1 VSRGRV
7 RGLAVLAVALT
18 YASLP
23 QGIGWNQNAH
33 YALVRALAD
42 GTPVIDRY
50 RAETGDVSLVDGH
63 YYASKAPGLALATVA
78 PFVVLDTAGV
88 RSAMARVP
96 GASDSTVGMLWAL
109 GLVGVVLP
117 GALLLLLVRRLA
129 ESLEPGLGTAAAV
142 AAGLGTL
149 LLPFGTL
156 FFAHV
161 LSATLGFAAFA
172 LLWLERR
179 RDAPARLGVVAVSG
193 LLAGLAITT
202 EYPLAVVAVI
212 VGAYAVST
220 GALVRRA
227 AAYAAGVAVGI
238 LPLLAYNWWA
248 FGSPA
253 TLSIANAVGQP
264 GHFGLEAPSVST
276 AVELLFGRV
285 GLLRMTPVVALG
297 AVGAALLYRRGQRA
311 EALVIAGVAIAFLVW
326 NSAYFDPF
334 GGFSPGPR
342 FLTPILPFLAVP
354 LALTFARLPVTTVAL
369 SAVSVLLMVAV
380 TISGP
385 LLAFDG
391 RWHERIADGW
401 FSGRSFGVV
410 VPFLLLA
417 TTAVVLACRATGR
430 LHVSRREAAGAALA
444 VAGWAFLAVLSQP
457 GF

>member
-1 VSRGRV
+1 VSRARA
-7 RGLAVLAVALT
+7 RWLAVAAVVAA

-50 RAETGDVSLVDGH
+50 RAETGDVAFVDGH
-63 YYASKAPGLALATVA
+63 YYASKAPGLAFATVA
-78 PFVVLDTAGV
+78 PFVVLDGLGI

-117 GALLLLLVRRLA
+117 GAVLLMLVRKLV
-129 ESLEPGLGTAAAV
+129 ETLEPALGTATAV
-142 AAGLGTL
+142 VAGLGTL

-172 LLWLERR
+172 LLWLERS
-179 RDAPARLGVVAVSG
+179 RLRAVAASG

-202 EYPLAVVAVI
+202 EYPLAVVALI
-212 VGAYAVST
+212 VGVYAVA
-220 GALVRRA
+220 GGDLVRRGF
-227 AAYAAGVAVGI
+227 AYAGGLAVG
-238 LPLLAYNWWA
+238 LAPLAAYNWWA

-253 TLSIANAVGQP
+253 TLSIENTVGQP
-264 GHFGLEAPSVST
+264 GRFGFDAPSLST

-285 GLLRMTPVVALG
+285 GLLKMTPVVALA
-297 AVGAALLYRRGQRA
+297 AVGVVLLYRRGRRA
-311 EALVIAGVAIAFLVW
+311 EALVIGAVATTFLVW

-342 FLTPILPFLAVP
+342 FLIPILPFLAVP
-354 LALTFARLPVTTVAL
+354 LALSFARLPRTTLVLA
-369 SAVSVLLMVAV
+369 AFSVVLMVAV

-391 RWHERIADGW
+391 RWFERIADGW
-401 FSGRSFGVV
+401 FGGRSFVVV
-410 VPFLLLA
+410 VPLLLFVCA
-417 TTAVVLACRATGR
+417 TVVFAWQATR
-430 LHVSRREAAGAALA
+430 
-444 VAGWAFLAVLSQP
+444 SQP
-457 GF
+457 DRLLTR

>member
-1 VSRGRV
+1 VSRTRA
-7 RGLAVLAVALT
+7 RWLAVLAVVLA

-33 YALVRALAD
+33 YALVRALAN

-50 RAETGDVSLVDGH
+50 RGETGDVALVDGH
-63 YYASKAPGLALATVA
+63 YYASKAPGLAFATVV
-78 PFVVLDTAGV
+78 PFVVLDELGV
-88 RSAMARVP
+88 RSVMARVP

-117 GALLLLLVRRLA
+117 GALLLLLIRRLA
-129 ESLEPGLGTAAAV
+129 ETLEPGLGTATAV
-142 AAGLGTL
+142 TAGLGTL

-161 LSATLGFAAFA
+161 LSAALGFAAFA

-179 RDAPARLGVVAVSG
+179 REVPARPGLVAASG

-212 VGAYAVST
+212 VGIYAAA
-220 GALVRRA
+220 GGDLVRRA
-227 AAYAAGVAVGI
+227 TAYAGGVAVGL
-238 LPLLAYNWWA
+238 LPLAAYNWWA
-248 FGSPA
+248 FGSPL
-253 TLSIANAVGQP
+253 TLSIENTVGQP
-264 GHFGLEAPSVST
+264 GRFGLEAPSFST
-276 AVELLFGRV
+276 ASELLFGRV

-297 AVGAALLYRRGQRA
+297 AVGVVLLYRRGQRA
-311 EALVIAGVAIAFLVW
+311 EALVIGSVAAAFLVW

-342 FLTPILPFLAVP
+342 FLIPALPFLTVP
-354 LALTFARLPVTTVAL
+354 LALTFARLPRTTIAL
-369 SAVSVLLMVAV
+369 GAFSVVMMVAV

-391 RWHERIADGW
+391 RWFDRIADGW
-401 FSGRSFGVV
+401 FGGV
-410 VPFLLLA
+410 PLLLFVCA
-417 TTAVVLACRATGR
+417 AVVLASRATGR
-430 LHVSRREAAGAALA
+430 L
-444 VAGWAFLAVLSQP
+444 QP
-457 GF
+457 ARLLTR